1 MTEPVL
7 VVDMGS
13 WAMSAAVVVREQLH
27 LVREPVTGAPRWP
40 GGASLDPAPGRPRLS
55 AGAAAERARDQHPRH
70 YVDGVRRAVDANAPI
85 WLGDQLVNGGEL
97 VTAAL
102 DAVVEEARRLHGT
115 IGRLVVTVPAA
126 YRTHDPRREVLVS
139 AASVVGFPDVELV
152 HDPSAAA
159 LDPLAS
165 QEIPEGGYVLVCDLG
180 ATWSATLTQVQHGV
194 PVPLSQESSGS
205 GRDLDV
211 MLAADLRARLAEWV
225 EPAFAAGGDVSVRAG
240 FHALDIVR
248 RLKHRLANAP
258 EATDEVEPGAP
269 PYTISRQLLEQLT
282 EPANRWLIA
291 SCRAVIA
298 RAGIVPADVAA
309 VVLVGGCAHLPGVAP
324 ALQQGLGRAVT
335 RPPEPELSVLRGAA
349 RMIGGRDGRA
359 LPVDPAPWRVEPLA
373 WTVPGGRGRL
383 IRWLAKEGVAYQPGA
398 PLAQVRTADDRVF
411 DLTAGRT
418 GGVLLEHRV
427 PPGGMVVS
435 GAAAAHA
442 RISPPA
448 ERFQLT
454 KRHHLRVTGD
464 WLLMPD
470 RRMLVEC
477 SRTGEYVKVRS
488 IDSGALVTELRPGRG
503 AGRPEHGQVALGPG
517 RQLSL
522 VTWDAEG
529 HFSVWDVL
537 TGRMTSS
544 FSDAHRP
551 DAVLVNEGEWR
562 LMATGEGA
570 ASVGRYRRDVATVW
584 DLATGER
591 LDRIVGED
599 LARRFTGY
607 TGSSSADAFA
617 TEMSSPD
624 GRLRAAVHDGAVSVR
639 DVETESEVF
648 RADLSPARQI
658 RTAFCHEGR
667 HLLARRTDDEGTSVD
682 VWEVLQPAA

>member
-13 WAMSAAVVVREQLH
+13 WAMSAAVVVHEQLH
-27 LVREPVTGAPRWP
+27 LVREPATGATRWP
-40 GGASLDPAPGRPRLS
+40 GGAILDPAPGRARLS
-55 AGAAAERARDQHPRH
+55 VGMAAERLRDRHPRH
-70 YVDGVRRAVDANAPI
+70 YVDGVRRAVDANAPV
-85 WLGDQLVNGGEL
+85 WLGDQLVNGAEL
-97 VTAAL
+97 VAAAL
-102 DAVVEEARRLHGT
+102 DAVVEEARRQHGR
-115 IGRLVVTVPAA
+115 IERLVVTVPAA

-139 AASVVGFPDVELV
+139 AASVAGFPDVELV
-152 HDPSAAA
+152 HDPAAA
-159 LDPLAS
+159 VRDPLAS
-165 QEIPEGGYVLVCDLG
+165 LDLPEGAYVLVCDLG
-180 ATWSATLTQVQHGV
+180 ATWSATLTQLQHGV
-194 PVPLSQESSGS
+194 AVPLSQESAGS

-211 MLAADLRARLAEWV
+211 VLAADLRARLADWV
-225 EPAFAAGGDVSVRAG
+225 EPAFAAGGDISVRAN
-240 FHALDIVR
+240 FQALDIVR
-248 RLKHRLANAP
+248 RLKHRLSEAP

-269 PYTISRQLLEQLT
+269 PYTISRDLLEQLT
-282 EPANRWLIA
+282 EPAHRWLVA
-291 SCRAVIA
+291 NCRAVVA
-298 RAGIVPADVAA
+298 RAGIVPTEVAA
-309 VVLVGGCAHLPGVAP
+309 VVLVGGCAHLPGIGP
-324 ALQQGLGRAVT
+324 ALQAGLGRPVT
-335 RPPEPELSVLRGAA
+335 RPPEPELAVLRGAA
-349 RMIGGRDGRA
+349 RLAGDRSGRA
-359 LPVDPAPWRVEPLA
+359 LPADPAPWRVEPLA

-383 IRWLAKEGVAYQPGA
+383 VRWLVKEGGLYPAGA

-418 GGVLLEHRV
+418 GGVLLEYRV
-427 PPGGMVVS
+427 PTGGMVVS

-442 RISPPA
+442 RISPVV
-448 ERFQLT
+448 ERFQLA

-503 AGRPEHGQVALGPG
+503 AGRPQHGQVALGPNQ
-517 RQLSL
+517 QLSL
-522 VTWDAEG
+522 VTWDTEG

-537 TGRMTSS
+537 SGRMTSS

-562 LMATGEGA
+562 LVATGEGA

-591 LDRIVGED
+591 LDRVVGED

-607 TGSSSADAFA
+607 TGSSRADAFA
-617 TEMSSPD
+617 TEMASPD
-624 GRLRAAVHDGAVSVR
+624 GRLRAAVLDGAVSVR
-639 DVETESEVF
+639 DVETEAEVF

-658 RTAFCHEGR
+658 RTAFSHEGR
-667 HLLARRTDDEGTSVD
+667 HLLARGTDDEGTSVD
-682 VWEVLQPAA
+682 VWEVLQPA

>member
-13 WAMSAAVVVREQLH
+13 WAMSAAVVAREQLH
-27 LVREPVTGAPRWP
+27 LVREPVTGATRWP

-55 AGAAAERARDQHPRH
+55 AGAAAEQARDQHPRH

-85 WLGDQLVNGGEL
+85 WLGDQLVNGVEL

-102 DAVVEEARRLHGT
+102 DAIVAEATRQHGK
-115 IGRLVVTVPAA
+115 IERLVVTVPAA

-139 AASVVGFPDVELV
+139 AAAVAGFPDVELV
-152 HDPSAAA
+152 HDPSAAV
-159 LDPLAS
+159 LDPLAALDVA
-165 QEIPEGGYVLVCDLG
+165 EGGYVLVCDLG
-180 ATWSATLTQVQHGV
+180 ATWSATLTQMQHGV

-211 MLAADLRARLAEWV
+211 MLAADLRASLAEWV
-225 EPAFAAGGDVSVRAG
+225 EPAFSAGGDVSVRAG

-248 RLKHRLANAP
+248 KLKHRLSEAP
-258 EATDEVEPGAP
+258 EATDRIEPGAP
-269 PYTISRQLLEQLT
+269 PYTIGRHLLDQLT
-282 EPANRWLIA
+282 EPANRWLTA
-291 SCRAVIA
+291 NCRAVIA
-298 RAGIVPADVAA
+298 RAGIVPADVAT
-309 VVLVGGCAHLPGVAP
+309 VLLVGGNAHLPSVGP
-324 ALQQGLGRAVT
+324 ALHAGLSRQIT
-335 RPPEPELSVLRGAA
+335 RPPEPELAVLRGAA
-349 RMIGGRDGRA
+349 RLATVRAARA
-359 LPVDPAPWRVEPLA
+359 LPADPAPWRVEPLA

-383 IRWLAKEGVAYQPGA
+383 IRWLVKEGEPYSRGA
-398 PLAQVRTADDRVF
+398 PLAQVRTADDRVY
-411 DLTAGRT
+411 DLTAGRAD
-418 GGVLLEHRV
+418 GLLIEQRV
-427 PPGGMVVS
+427 PVGGMVVT
-435 GAAAAHA
+435 GAAAAHV
-442 RISPPA
+442 RISPTL

-470 RRMLVEC
+470 RRTLVEC
-477 SRTGEYVKVRS
+477 SRTGEYVKVRA

-503 AGRPEHGQVALGPG
+503 AGRPQHGQVALGPNQ
-517 RQLSL
+517 QLSL

-537 TGRMTSS
+537 SGRMTSS

-562 LMATGEGA
+562 LVATGEGA

-591 LDRIVGED
+591 LDRVVGDD

-607 TGSSSADAFA
+607 TGTSRADAFA
-617 TEMSSPD
+617 TEMASPD
-624 GRLRAAVHDGAVSVR
+624 GRLRAAVLDGSVSVR
-639 DVETESEVF
+639 DVETSAEVF
-648 RADLSPARQI
+648 RADLSPAKEI

-682 VWEVLQPAA
+682 VWEVLQPA

>member
-13 WAMSAAVVVREQLH
+13 WAMSAAVVVHDQLH
-27 LVREPVTGAPRWP
+27 LVREPVTGSVRWP

-55 AGAAAERARDQHPRH
+55 VGAVAEQRRDQHPRH

-85 WLGDQLVNGGEL
+85 WLGDQLINGTEL
-97 VTAAL
+97 ITAAL
-102 DAVVEEARRLHGT
+102 DAVVEEATRLHGR

-126 YRTHDPRREVLVS
+126 YRTHDPRREILVT
-139 AASVVGFPDVELV
+139 AASVAGFPDVELV
-152 HDPSAAA
+152 HDASAAV
-159 LDPLAS
+159 LDPLAAL
-165 QEIPEGGYVLVCDLG
+165 EIPDGGYLLVCDLG
-180 ATWSATLTQVQHGV
+180 ATWSATLTQMQHGV

-211 MLAADLRARLAEWV
+211 MLAADLRTSLAEWV
-225 EPAFAAGGDVSVRAG
+225 EPAFSAGGDVSVRAG

-248 RLKHRLANAP
+248 KLKHRLSEAP
-258 EATDEVEPGAP
+258 EATDQIEPGAP
-269 PYTISRQLLEQLT
+269 AYTIDRRLLGQLT

-298 RAGIVPADVAA
+298 RAGIVPGDVAA
-309 VVLVGGCAHLPGVAP
+309 VLLVGGCAHLPTPAP
-324 ALQQGLGRAVT
+324 TLHNELSRPVT
-335 RPPEPELSVLRGAA
+335 RPPEPELAVLRGAA
-349 RMIGGRDGRA
+349 RLTGGRSSRS
-359 LPVDPAPWRVEPLA
+359 LPADPAPWRVEPLA

-383 IRWLAKEGVAYQPGA
+383 VRWLVKEGEQYRQGA

-411 DLTAGRT
+411 DLTAGRAD
-418 GGVLLEHRV
+418 GVLLEHRV
-427 PPGGMVVS
+427 PIGGMVVT
-435 GAAAAHA
+435 GAAAAHV
-442 RISPPA
+442 RISPTV
-448 ERFQLT
+448 ERFQLA
-454 KRHHLRVTGD
+454 KRHHLRVSGD

-503 AGRPEHGQVALGPG
+503 AGRPQHGQVALGPNH
-517 RQLSL
+517 QLSL

-529 HFSVWDVL
+529 HFCVWDVL
-537 TGRMTSS
+537 SGRMTSS

-562 LMATGEGA
+562 LVATGEGA

-584 DLATGER
+584 DLATGAR
-591 LDRIVGED
+591 LDRVVGED

-607 TGSSSADAFA
+607 TDSSRADAFA
-617 TEMSSPD
+617 TEMASPD
-624 GRLRAAVHDGAVSVR
+624 GRLRAAVLDGSVSVR
-639 DVETESEVF
+639 DLETEAEVF
-648 RADLSPARQI
+648 RADLSPGKQV
-658 RTAFCHEGR
+658 RTAFSHEGR
-667 HLLARRTDDEGTSVD
+667 HLLARCTDDEGTSVD
-682 VWEVLQPAA
+682 VWEVLQPA